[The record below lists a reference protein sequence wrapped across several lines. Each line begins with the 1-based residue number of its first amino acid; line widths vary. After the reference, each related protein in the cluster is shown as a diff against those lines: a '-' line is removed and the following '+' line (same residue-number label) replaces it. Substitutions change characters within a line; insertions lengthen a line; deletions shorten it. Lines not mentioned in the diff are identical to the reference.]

1 MKPVGEELELELEER
16 NVDRIAG
23 VLDGLSPEET
33 LPAAI
38 LLSGSLYW
46 LFVHLF

>member
-1 MKPVGEELELELEER
+1 MAANGSGLQWGTIR
-16 NVDRIAG
+16 NLLIAW
-23 VLDGLSPEET
+23 VLT

-46 LFVHLF
+46 LFAHLF

>member
-1 MKPVGEELELELEER
+1 M
-16 NVDRIAG
+16 AW
-23 VLDGLSPEET
+23 VLT